1 MAAIRLNGPAGMD
14 SWCDSSSDWMSG
26 SAPINHESFQACSRS
41 ASPRTVFLLPR
52 SRCRFGIP
60 RFCSQ
65 CWSDLSPVQRPVCPS
80 CGRPFGSPES
90 LTHSPEHE
98 CLTCRTHPPHF
109 DQALAAGQ
117 VPGEA
122 PRCVDGGA
130 GKDDCASGPDYA
142 GAAPFHRKRLRHRGF
157 NQALILAHGISERF
171 SVPLLY
177 DNLMRLRST
186 RPQVE
191 LSGPERR
198 SNVQGA
204 FGLVRPAEVR
214 CKRILL
220 IDDVFTT
227 GATMNECAKVLKEAG
242 AASVTVLTLARTV
255 E

>member
-1 MAAIRLNGPAGMD
+1 
-14 SWCDSSSDWMSG
+14 MSLFKR
-26 SAPINHESFQACSRS
+26 ALDL
-41 ASPRTVFLLPR
+41 LLPAPC
-52 SRCRFGIP
+52 SFCRAPVADSGIP

-65 CWSDLSPVQRPVCPS
+65 CWLELSPVQGPVCPC
-80 CGRPFGSPES
+80 CGRPFGSQES
-90 LTHSPEHE
+90 LAHSPEHE
-98 CLTCRTHPPHF
+98 CLTCRTDPPHF
-109 DQALAAGQ
+109 DQALAAGLFEGPLREAIHVYKYRPVRSLGKHLAAWMAEQ
-117 VPGEA
+117 VRMTVHLDLTMPV
-122 PRCVDGGA
+122 PL
-130 GKDDCASGPDYA
+130 
-142 GAAPFHRKRLRHRGF
+142 HRKRLRQRGF

-198 SNVQGA
+198 SNVKGA

-214 CKRILL
+214 DKRILL